1 MRKICLAAS
10 VVALLYL
17 FNACKK
23 SDNPAPP
30 TGPSNAKTVANFS
43 GTYNLKDLKAS
54 VLGVTIDLFDSLPAC
69 DTDNIIR
76 LNSDL
81 TAQFIDTGVVC
92 SPPSDS
98 TGIWG
103 LSQNTDTLYVA
114 GTANLITSWDGI
126 TLVLAGN
133 QVVDGFPAMV
143 TTTLVKK

>member
-10 VVALLYL
+10 VVGLLYV

-23 SDNPAPP
+23 SDNPAP
-30 TGPSNAKTVANFS
+30 TGPSNARTVENFT
-43 GTYNLKDLKAS
+43 GTYDLTALKAS
-54 VLGVTIDLFDSLPAC
+54 VLGVTIDIFDSLPAC

-98 TGIWG
+98 TGTWG

-114 GTANLITSWDGI
+114 GTANLITSWDGT
-126 TLVLAGN
+126 TLILVGN
-133 QVVDGFPAMV
+133 QIVDGFPASV
-143 TTTLVKK
+143 TTTL